1 MRTAIALARY
11 LLGLVFTVF
20 GLNFVF
26 NFLPPP
32 DFGARAMTLFGALVG
47 SGYLMQA
54 EKLVEVVAGVLLLLG
69 LYVPLALTLLA
80 PLVVNIVLF
89 HAFLAPE
96 GLPVAALVLI
106 LEVFLA
112 WTYREAFRGML
123 QRRAEPLAARASG
136 GSA

>member
-1 MRTAIALARY
+1 MKVAITVARY

-26 NFLPPP
+26 NFLPAP
-32 DFGARAMTLFGALVG
+32 DFGERAMSLFGALVG

-54 EKLVEVVAGVLLLLG
+54 EKLFEVAAGVLLLLG
-69 LYVPLALTLLA
+69 VYVPFALTLLA

-89 HAFLAPE
+89 HVFLAPE
-96 GLPVAALVLI
+96 GLPVAILVLV

-112 WTYREAFRGML
+112 WAYREAFRGVL
-123 QRRAEPLAARASG
+123 QARALPAIG
-136 GSA
+136 R